1 MFVFYFDENRSAKVA
16 KQYEW
21 RGGDLSESD
30 LREVLSANLVNGI
43 ELNTPI
49 YRICSYAS
57 LIDVFENRRLR
68 FSRPSSWDDPYE
80 NYYLRYNVN
89 VDGESVK
96 LKELERSIF
105 AQCWSLESESDG
117 LWRNF
122 GGGKHKLSVQI
133 ESTVWDVMTALYD
146 LHADVPN
153 QKYYCGKVNYVSS
166 DDIEKELKVPI
177 KSSLGRGWG
186 MRRAILQTL
195 MTKRLPFAYERE
207 VRFVFIRPSMTDTAV
222 KEERQ
227 RARNKWNYNQST
239 FHVKVEPEKCIKKVK
254 IAPWV
259 DKKTAEIIKRTI
271 CDYGF
276 NSAMITQSTLY
287 DRPGLR
293 VNGVKR
299 SSASTLVSSSK
310 HFTS

>member
-1 MFVFYFDENRSAKVA
+1 MFVFFFDENRSAEAA
-16 KQYEW
+16 KRYVW
-21 RGGDLSESD
+21 RRDNLNETD
-30 LREVLSANLVNGI
+30 LRDALSANLINGV
-43 ELNTPI
+43 ELDTPI

-57 LIDVFENRRLR
+57 LIEVLENGRLR

-80 NYYLRYNVN
+80 NYYLRYKVN
-89 VDGESVK
+89 VDGESIK

-133 ESTVWDVMTALYD
+133 ESTVWDVMKALYD
-146 LHADVPN
+146 FQTDSPN
-153 QKYYCGKVNYVSS
+153 QMYYCGKVNYISS
-166 DDIEKELKVPI
+166 DEIEEELKVPI
-177 KSSLGRGWG
+177 KSSLGRDWS
-186 MRRAILQTL
+186 MRRAILRTL
-195 MTKRLPFAYERE
+195 MVKRLPFAYERE
-207 VRFVFIRPSMTDTAV
+207 VRFVFIRPSMTGSAV
-222 KEERQ
+222 NEERQ

-239 FHVKVEPEKCIKKVK
+239 FYVKVEPEKCIKRVA

-276 NSAMITQSTLY
+276 NPVMITQSTLY

-299 SSASTLVSSSK
+299 RSVSTLISGSR
-310 HFTS
+310 HLTS